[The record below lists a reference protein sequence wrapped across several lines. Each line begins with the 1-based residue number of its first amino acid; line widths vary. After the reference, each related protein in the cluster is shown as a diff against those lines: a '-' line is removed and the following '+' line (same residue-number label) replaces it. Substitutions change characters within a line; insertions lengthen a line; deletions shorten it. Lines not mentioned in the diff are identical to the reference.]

1 MNELKKKFE
10 EEQRLHQEE
19 RKDLRIQIEKL
30 LEKYNSS
37 TTNINID
44 TQNNIHI
51 HINAFGKENLD
62 YITNEFLVKCVGKI
76 YDSVPMLI
84 EKIHFDPAHPENH
97 NVKITNK
104 KLPHASVMTEDK
116 KWRLMNKEEV
126 ISNMV
131 VNGYNMIDEKFSEN
145 PGVYSEERRR
155 HYRKFQS
162 NYDNEEKETMKRV
175 KSDVEY
181 VILNGTKELHLD

>member
-1 MNELKKKFE
+1 
-10 EEQRLHQEE
+10 
-19 RKDLRIQIEKL
+19 
-30 LEKYNSS
+30 
-37 TTNINID
+37 
-44 TQNNIHI
+44 
-51 HINAFGKENLD
+51 
-62 YITNEFLVKCVGKI
+62 
-76 YDSVPMLI
+76 
-84 EKIHFDPAHPENH
+84 
-97 NVKITNK
+97 
-104 KLPHASVMTEDK
+104 
-116 KWRLMNKEEV
+116 MNKEEV